1 MSHQNIT
8 KAMRSAKANIAL
20 EGMTVSE
27 QQEELIKAALE
38 GHLSVEDFIEKVKKL
53 AYE

>member
-1 MSHQNIT
+1 MAHQKIE
-8 KAMRSAKANIAL
+8 KAMNSAKANLAL

-27 QQEELIKAALE
+27 QQEELVRAALE
-38 GHLSVEDFIEKVKKL
+38 GRLSNEDFIEKVKKL